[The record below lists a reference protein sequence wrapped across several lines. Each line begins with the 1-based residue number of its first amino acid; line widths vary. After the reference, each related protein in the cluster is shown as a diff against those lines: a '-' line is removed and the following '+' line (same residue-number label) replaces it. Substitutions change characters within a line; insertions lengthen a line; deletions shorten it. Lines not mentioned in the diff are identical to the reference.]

1 MILTNEQLCSE
12 KMVNLNYENQEIFP
26 VNLDHSRLATF
37 PARSDPLFLQMVQII
52 RTLLIEAK
60 PKQVVSDE
68 PVQLPSL
75 VSSVESLVMS
85 TGEHTQSILGVH
97 C

>member
-1 MILTNEQLCSE
+1 
-12 KMVNLNYENQEIFP
+12 MVNLNYENQEIFP

-37 PARSDPLFLQMVQII
+37 PARSDPLFLKMVEII
-52 RTLLIEAK
+52 RTLLTEAQ

-68 PVQLPSL
+68 SVHLPSL

-85 TGEHTQSILGVH
+85 TSEHIQSMLELY